1 MAFTIKLY
9 NVSDDPRKLNKTL
22 TGEAEVTNVRPTDIV
37 DLMNPSFILDYN
49 EGYTTKNYLWAAAP
63 FNRFYFITDMKIDI
77 GKKIVISCSADV
89 LYTYRDDIKR
99 INANVIRQEFKV
111 KDMLP
116 DPSYVYLNQ
125 SDVINVT
132 PEGVGSSIFGNQIQ
146 NGYYI
151 VLGVAGA
158 ENNNVDEI
166 EGFTLLVGE
175 PANWSTGYMFYWV
188 NAGTPSQPSMR
199 SIGDLISSGQMSANP
214 LYSDVVAQFGG
225 VYQKNSA

>member
-22 TGEAEVTNVRPTDIV
+22 AGEAEVTNVRPTDIV
-37 DLMNPSFILDYN
+37 DLMNPSFILNYDEN
-49 EGYTTKNYLWAAAP
+49 YTTKNYLWAAAP
-63 FNRFYFITDMKIDI
+63 FDRYYFITDMKIDI
-77 GKKIVISCSADV
+77 GKKIIISCSADV
-89 LYTYRDDIKR
+89 LYTYRADIKR
-99 INANVIRQEFKV
+99 INANVVRQEFKV
-111 KDMLP
+111 KEMLP

-175 PANWSTGYMFYWV
+175 PSNWSTGYMFYWV

-199 SIGDLISSGQMSANP
+199 SIGDLISAGQMSANP

>member
-1 MAFTIKLY
+1 MAFSIKLY

-22 TGEAEVTNVRPTDIV
+22 TGELSVNNVRPTDIV

-49 EGYTTKNYLWAAAP
+49 ENYTTKNYLYAEAP

-99 INANVIRQEFKV
+99 INANVVRQEFKV
-111 KDMLP
+111 KEMLP

-188 NAGTPSQPSMR
+188 NAGTPSQQSMR